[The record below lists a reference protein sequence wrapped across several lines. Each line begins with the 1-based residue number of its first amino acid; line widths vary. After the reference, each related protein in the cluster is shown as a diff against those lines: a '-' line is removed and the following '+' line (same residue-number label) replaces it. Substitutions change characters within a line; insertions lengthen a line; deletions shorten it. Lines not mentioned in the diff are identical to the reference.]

1 MIKLI
6 AKPWEWVCWL
16 WGLAF
21 PMFSEQATAP
31 EKANPV
37 GRWAARTVLVLF
49 LLLILGL
56 INNSRFIGLTNW
68 IPHPILGRI
77 WLPLFGLCMYVLLWL
92 GWWLYRVLSLDVGA
106 EESEFPDI
114 DRAWAQAMEA
124 LGRADIRLDSTPLFL
139 VLGWNSGS
147 EESLFQAGGIK
158 AKVNQVPRDDKEE
171 IKPLHVTA
179 DRDGIWLTCPGTSLL
194 SQQNPAIVG
203 QDSGEGTLATVAQ
216 PSADPYATLALEQLQ
231 GLRRADILESAK
243 DLLAEGRGS
252 AKAIRDDDRQRFAAR
267 LRHLCRLIKRDRLGF
282 CPING
287 ILVLLPISAADP
299 KNHPEDTAEAC
310 RADLT
315 EAFGVCR
322 MRCPVL
328 VMVPDLERLEG
339 FEELI
344 QRLPEAQRGKR
355 MGQRFPLVSDLS
367 DGEFPSKVESSVD
380 WIVTNLF
387 ASMVY
392 SMFEVESSRGVD
404 EVSEVLKGNQQL
416 FRFLGRIR
424 ERCGRLA
431 RLVRQCLPNLPGDR
445 LMFGGCYFAGTG
457 DEPAV
462 EQAFASGVFMRLIQE
477 QDNVTW
483 TEDAMQEDASFL
495 RAARTAKVVLGLVIG
510 LLLLAVLVLV
520 GVRLWS

>member
-1 MIKLI
+1 L
-6 AKPWEWVCWL
+6 
-16 WGLAF
+16 
-21 PMFSEQATAP
+21 PMFSAQAAAP
-31 EKANPV
+31 EKANPM
-37 GRWAARTVLVLF
+37 GRWAARTVLMLF
-49 LLLILGL
+49 LLLILWL
-56 INNSRFIGLTNW
+56 INNSRFIGLTNR
-68 IPHPILGRI
+68 IHHPFVRSI
-77 WLPLFGLCMYVLLWL
+77 WLPLLGLCMYVLLWL

-114 DRAWAQAMEA
+114 DRAWSQAMEA

-139 VLGWNSGS
+139 VLGWSSGS

-158 AKVNQVPRDDKEE
+158 AKVNQVPRDDKEG
-171 IKPLHVTA
+171 IQPLHVTA

-194 SQQNPAIVG
+194 SQQNPAIFG
-203 QDSGEGTLATVAQ
+203 QDGSEGILATLAK

-231 GLRRADILESAK
+231 GLRREDIIESAK

-252 AKAIRDDDRQRFAAR
+252 AKAIRGDDPQKLGAR
-267 LRHLCRLIKRDRLGF
+267 LSHLCHLIKRDRLGF

-315 EAFGVCR
+315 KVFEVFR

-328 VMVPDLERLEG
+328 VMVPDLERLKG
-339 FEELI
+339 FGELI

-355 MGQRFPLVSDLS
+355 MGQRFPLVSALS
-367 DGEFPSKVESSVD
+367 DGEFPSHVESSVN

-392 SMFEVESSRGVD
+392 SLFEVESNRGVD
-404 EVSEVLKGNQQL
+404 EISEVLNGNQQL
-416 FRFLGRIR
+416 FRFLGHIR

-431 RLVRQCLPNLPGDR
+431 RMVRQCLPNLPGDP
-445 LMFGGCYFAGTG
+445 LMFGGCYFAGAG
-457 DEPAV
+457 DESAV

-477 QDNVTW
+477 QDNVSW
-483 TEDAMQEDASFL
+483 TGDAMKEDASFL
-495 RAARTAKVVLGLVIG
+495 RTARTAKVVLGLVVG
-510 LLLLAVLVLV
+510 LLLLAVV
-520 GVRLWS
+520 GLFGVKLRS

>member
-1 MIKLI
+1 M
-6 AKPWEWVCWL
+6 
-16 WGLAF
+16 
-21 PMFSEQATAP
+21 
-31 EKANPV
+31 
-37 GRWAARTVLVLF
+37 
-49 LLLILGL
+49 
-56 INNSRFIGLTNW
+56 
-68 IPHPILGRI
+68 
-77 WLPLFGLCMYVLLWL
+77 
-92 GWWLYRVLSLDVGA
+92 
-106 EESEFPDI
+106 
-114 DRAWAQAMEA
+114 
-124 LGRADIRLDSTPLFL
+124 
-139 VLGWNSGS
+139 
-147 EESLFQAGGIK
+147 
-158 AKVNQVPRDDKEE
+158 
-171 IKPLHVTA
+171 
-179 DRDGIWLTCPGTSLL
+179 
-194 SQQNPAIVG
+194 
-203 QDSGEGTLATVAQ
+203 
-216 PSADPYATLALEQLQ
+216 
-231 GLRRADILESAK
+231 
-243 DLLAEGRGS
+243 
-252 AKAIRDDDRQRFAAR
+252 
-267 LRHLCRLIKRDRLGF
+267 RHLCRLIKRDRLGF

-315 EAFGVCR
+315 EAFGVLR

-431 RLVRQCLPNLPGDR
+431 RLVRQCLPNLPGDP

-462 EQAFASGVFMRLIQE
+462 EQAFASGVLMRLIQE

-483 TEDAMQEDASFL
+483 TGDAMQEDASFL

-510 LLLLAVLVLV
+510 LLLLAILVLV
-520 GVRLWS
+520 VVRLWS

>member
-31 EKANPV
+31 EKANLV

-56 INNSRFIGLTNW
+56 INNFRFIGLTNW

-179 DRDGIWLTCPGTSLL
+179 DPDGIWLTCPGTSLL

-203 QDSGEGTLATVAQ
+203 QDSGEGTLATMAQ
-216 PSADPYATLALEQLQ
+216 PSADPYSTLALEQLQ
-231 GLRRADILESAK
+231 GLRREDILESAK
-243 DLLAEGRGS
+243 DLLPEGRGS
-252 AKAIRDDDRQRFAAR
+252 AKPIRGNDRQRFAAR

-299 KNHPEDTAEAC
+299 KNRPEDTAEAC

-315 EAFGVCR
+315 EAFGVLR

-344 QRLPEAQRGKR
+344 QRLPEAQRGRR

-431 RLVRQCLPNLPGDR
+431 RLVRQCLPNLPGDP

-483 TEDAMQEDASFL
+483 TGDAMQEDASFL

-510 LLLLAVLVLV
+510 LLLLAILVLV
-520 GVRLWS
+520 VVRLWS